1 MVGTTGL
8 LAPYRFTIG
17 PIEGLFLPNNGEG
30 ELEASLLFPLFGIHS
45 PIGPIPNL
53 LCSGTRWVPSLK
65 RVRSTE
71 MLGNPTGTL
80 TIPGPTQENLI

>member
-8 LAPYRFTIG
+8 LAPYRFAIG

-45 PIGPIPNL
+45 PIGPIPNQAL
-53 LCSGTRWVPSLK
+53 
-65 RVRSTE
+65 
-71 MLGNPTGTL
+71 LGNPLGTL
-80 TIPGPTQENLI
+80 PKAGTQH